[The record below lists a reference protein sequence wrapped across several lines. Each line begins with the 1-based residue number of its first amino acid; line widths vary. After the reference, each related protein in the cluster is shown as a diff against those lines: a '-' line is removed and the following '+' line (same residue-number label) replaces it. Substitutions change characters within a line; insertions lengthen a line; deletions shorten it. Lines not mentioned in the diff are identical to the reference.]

1 MKTVHLDLRDI
12 SSPEVLHSLLAR
24 RLSLPDYYGKNL
36 DALNDVLG
44 EIGEPTHIVV
54 LSEADGAAK
63 CVKGALRV
71 LSAAAAGNPE
81 LSVNFFEL

>member
-1 MKTVHLDLRDI
+1 MKTVQLDLRDI
-12 SSPEVLHSLLAR
+12 TSPEVLHSLLER

-36 DALNDVLG
+36 DALFDVLG

-54 LSEADGAAK
+54 LSEAEGAAK

-71 LSAAAAGNPE
+71 MSDAAEGNNM
-81 LSVNFFEL
+81 LSVDFFEL